1 MDVIELSQVVK
12 INGKPATRNGKALTV
27 GDVLAQA
34 LRGHTRQLPAYQ
46 AFVTLAKADLL
57 ARIEA
62 GELELSQAERVLL
75 MEVVGDVVVE
85 PEILPQIYEVMG

>member
-1 MDVIELSQVVK
+1 MDISQIIKV
-12 INGKPATRNGKALTV
+12 NGKPATRNGKALAV

-62 GELELSQAERVLL
+62 GELELDDKERALL

-85 PEILPQIYEVMG
+85 PEVLAQIYEVMG

>member
-1 MDVIELSQVVK
+1 MIDLSQIIKV
-12 INGKPATRNGKALTV
+12 NGKPATRNGKALTI

-34 LRGHTRQLPAYQ
+34 LRSHTRQLPAYQ

-62 GELELSQAERVLL
+62 GELELDDKERALL

-85 PEILPQIYEVMG
+85 PEVLAQIYEVMG